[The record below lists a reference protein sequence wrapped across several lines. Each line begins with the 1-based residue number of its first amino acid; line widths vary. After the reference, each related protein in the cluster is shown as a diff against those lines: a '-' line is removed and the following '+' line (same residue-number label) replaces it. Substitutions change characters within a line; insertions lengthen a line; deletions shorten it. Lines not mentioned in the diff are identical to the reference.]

1 MAPASPSTAAVVA
14 KRSSDR
20 ARAAAAE
27 LAQWLSAR
35 GVEVAV
41 DPSARK
47 GLGGD
52 GFAVFDADTAYDFV
66 VVLGGDGTLLSV
78 GRAVGETSPILGV
91 NMGRLGFLT
100 DTPAAETYDSVEKIL
115 AGDYRL
121 ERRTMLDVSLQRS
134 SVSSEFRVL
143 NDAVIAKSALA
154 RVVELRVEADGEE
167 VSSYRGD
174 GLIVSTPTGST
185 AYNLSAGG
193 PLIHPRLPVIVLTPI
208 CPHALTQRPLVLP
221 GEVEL
226 SISLHTDREEV
237 YLTLDGQEG
246 RSLAYRDRIS
256 VRPSAETVRLIHTA
270 GSAFY
275 KSLRGKL
282 GWGT

>member
-1 MAPASPSTAAVVA
+1 MPDTDTGRAAIVA

-20 ARAAAAE
+20 ARKSAAE
-27 LAQWLSAR
+27 LAGWLAGR
-35 GVEVAV
+35 GVEVAL
-41 DPSARK
+41 DPIGHRS
-47 GLGGD
+47 GHGSE
-52 GFAVFDADTAYDFV
+52 FAPFDPDKAYDFV
-66 VVLGGDGTLLSV
+66 VVLGGDGTLLSI
-78 GRAVGETSPILGV
+78 GRAVGKKSPILGI

-100 DTPAAETYDSVEKIL
+100 DTPATETYEAVEKVL
-115 AGDYRL
+115 SGDYKV
-121 ERRTMLDVSLQRS
+121 EERTMLDVTLRRS
-134 SVSSEFRVL
+134 TVTSEFRVF

-208 CPHALTQRPLVLP
+208 CSHALTQRPLVLP

-226 SISLHTDREEV
+226 SISLDTDREEV

-246 RSLAYRDRIS
+246 RSLAFRDRIT
-256 VRPSAETVRLIHTA
+256 VGPSTEMVRLINTN
-270 GSAFY
+270 GRAFF
-275 KSLRGKL
+275 KSLRSKL
-282 GWGT
+282 AWGT

>member
-1 MAPASPSTAAVVA
+1 MPETDTGRAAIVA

-20 ARAAAAE
+20 ARKSAAE
-27 LAQWLSAR
+27 LAGWLAGR
-35 GVEVAV
+35 GVEVAL
-41 DPSARK
+41 DPIGHRS
-47 GLGGD
+47 GHGSE
-52 GFAVFDADTAYDFV
+52 FAPFDPDTAYDFV
-66 VVLGGDGTLLSV
+66 VVLGGDGTLLSI
-78 GRAVGETSPILGV
+78 GRAVGEKSPILGI

-100 DTPAAETYDSVEKIL
+100 DTPATETYEAVEKVL
-115 AGDYRL
+115 SGDYKV
-121 ERRTMLDVSLQRS
+121 EERTMLDVTLRRS
-134 SVSSEFRVL
+134 TVTSEFRVF

-208 CPHALTQRPLVLP
+208 CSHALTQRPLVLP

-226 SISLHTDREEV
+226 SISLDTDREEV

-246 RSLAYRDRIS
+246 RSLAFRDRIT
-256 VRPSAETVRLIHTA
+256 VGPSTEMVRLINTN
-270 GSAFY
+270 GRAFF
-275 KSLRGKL
+275 KSLRSKL
-282 GWGT
+282 AWGT

>member
-1 MAPASPSTAAVVA
+1 MPDTDTGRAAIVA

-20 ARAAAAE
+20 ARKSAAE
-27 LAQWLSAR
+27 LAGWLAGR
-35 GVEVAV
+35 GVEVAL
-41 DPSARK
+41 DPIGHRS
-47 GLGGD
+47 GHGSE
-52 GFAVFDADTAYDFV
+52 FAPFDPDTAYDFV
-66 VVLGGDGTLLSV
+66 VVLGGDGTLLSI
-78 GRAVGETSPILGV
+78 GRAVGKKSPILGI

-100 DTPAAETYDSVEKIL
+100 DTPATETYEAVEKVL
-115 AGDYRL
+115 SGDYKV
-121 ERRTMLDVSLQRS
+121 EERTMLDVTLRRS
-134 SVSSEFRVL
+134 TVTSEFRVF

-226 SISLHTDREEV
+226 SISLDTDREEV

-246 RSLAYRDRIS
+246 RSLAFRDRIT
-256 VRPSAETVRLIHTA
+256 VGPSTEMVRLINTN
-270 GSAFY
+270 GRAFF
-275 KSLRGKL
+275 KSLRSKL
-282 GWGT
+282 AWGT

>member
-1 MAPASPSTAAVVA
+1 MPDTSTGRVAVIA
-14 KRSSDR
+14 KRTSDR
-20 ARAAAAE
+20 ARASAVE
-27 LAQWLSAR
+27 LARWLSDR
-35 GVEVAV
+35 DVEVAI
-41 DPSARK
+41 DP
-47 GLGGD
+47 LGHRSGEVA
-52 GFAVFDADTAYDFV
+52 GFAPFDPDTRYDFV
-66 VVLGGDGTLLSV
+66 VVLGGDGTLLSI
-78 GRAVGETSPILGV
+78 GRAVGERSPILGI

-100 DTPAAETYDSVEKIL
+100 DTPATETYEAVEKVL
-115 AGDYRL
+115 AGEYQL
-121 ERRTMLDVSLQRS
+121 EERTMLDVALHRS
-134 SVSSEFRVL
+134 SVTSQFRVL

-221 GEVEL
+221 GEVQL
-226 SISLHTDREEV
+226 SISLDTDREEV

-246 RSLAYRDRIS
+246 RSLAFRDRVSIG
-256 VRPSAETVRLIHTA
+256 PSSEAVRLIHT
-270 GSAFY
+270 GERVFFR
-275 KSLRGKL
+275 SLRGKL
-282 GWGT
+282 SWGT